1 MGKLEQ
7 QIVDKA
13 KSSGD
18 TFITANPRFSSQQCQ
33 NCGQIAKENRESQAI
48 FNCVKCRHENH
59 ADINAGQVVLVQEL
73 SVLASTLY
81 PRPFQSCQTSRSAW
95 YFIIQLAFV
104 FSLMINML
112 NARSLSSELISCSRR

>member
-1 MGKLEQ
+1 MGKLEQQIVEQ

-81 PRPFQSCQTSRSAW
+81 LGHAGQKPV
-95 YFIIQLAFV
+95 LAQV
-104 FSLMINML
+104 HLKC
-112 NARSLSSELISCSRR
+112 SENF